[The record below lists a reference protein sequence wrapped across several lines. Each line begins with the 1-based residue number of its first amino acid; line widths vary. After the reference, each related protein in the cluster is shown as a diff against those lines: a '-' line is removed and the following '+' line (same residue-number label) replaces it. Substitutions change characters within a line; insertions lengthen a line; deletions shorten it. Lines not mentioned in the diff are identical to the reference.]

1 MLYNLVKKYK
11 GNVSVVMTDTYVNV
25 NARKKALMVSQR
37 KGVNRMAKVEYKV
50 EPTDS
55 VEKFQQR
62 PHTPYGK
69 NETQRN

>member
-1 MLYNLVKKYK
+1 MLYNLIKKYK
-11 GNVSVVMTDTYVNV
+11 GNVTVVMTDTLINIK
-25 NARKKALMVSQR
+25 AKKKALMVSQR
-37 KGVNRMAKVEYKV
+37 KMSNVEYKI

-69 NETQRN
+69 K